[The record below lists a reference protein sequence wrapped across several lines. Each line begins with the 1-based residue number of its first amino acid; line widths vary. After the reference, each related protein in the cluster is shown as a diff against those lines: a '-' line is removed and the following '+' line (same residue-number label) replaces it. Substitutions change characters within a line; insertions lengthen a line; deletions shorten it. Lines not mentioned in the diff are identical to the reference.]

1 MELKNYQKKVI
12 ADFTKEYL
20 SQKTQTYKNILES
33 FSLKKKENIDI
44 NMDKNEVIADGR
56 ER

>member
-33 FSLKKKENIDI
+33 FSLKKKENIDS
-44 NMDKNEVIADGR
+44 NTDKNEVIADGR